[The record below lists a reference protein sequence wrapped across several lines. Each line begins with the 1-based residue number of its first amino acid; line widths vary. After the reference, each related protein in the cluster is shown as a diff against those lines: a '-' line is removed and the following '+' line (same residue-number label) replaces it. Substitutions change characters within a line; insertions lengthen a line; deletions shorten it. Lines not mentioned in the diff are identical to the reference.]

1 MGINQSD
8 RQSYTLFPSLLGNA
22 DAKINVYLGN
32 RPNFEFPDPDS
43 RVHSL
48 NTGEID
54 AIGKACGNGWRKV
67 FNVYAKWLFACPKQ
81 IYPYAQQFKC
91 WQDFRD
97 SLLLQKNSSCA
108 LVFEPPCFAH
118 DNPQGSGVLHVIMGR
133 TYAKSLN
140 LPSSLN
146 WITPEFAIDT
156 ENNLVVCP
164 YFDYRQ
170 LSNSKIS
177 FLIEL
182 ISERLTASF

>member
-8 RQSYTLFPSLLGNA
+8 RQPDILFPSLLGDA

-32 RPNFEFPDPDS
+32 RPNFQFPDHDS
-43 RVHSL
+43 NVYSL

-81 IYPYAQQFKC
+81 IYPFAQQFKC

-97 SLLLQKNSSCA
+97 SLLLQGRSSTA
-108 LVFEPPCFAH
+108 LIFSQPNFFESYH
-118 DNPQGSGVLHVIMGR
+118 SGFGGLNIIMGR

-140 LPSSLN
+140 LSSSLE
-146 WITPEFAIDT
+146 WINTEFAI
-156 ENNLVVCP
+156 NVQANLVVCP

-170 LSNSKIS
+170 LSDRKIA
-177 FLIEL
+177 FLTEL
-182 ISERLTASF
+182 IGERLTASF